1 MAWASSIISAVR
13 ESWCPQSSVDEGDID
28 NIGDHTATLC
38 TVNGNLDTNNMSQHS
53 GAMSR
58 QSNAALREAK
68 DSNAQTQVLD
78 IMNQSKA
85 FCPLIS
91 FVQCVHPSRRSP
103 SSNGWWAKG
112 LVARSWKSIE
122 HKSNEKTKCSA
133 SAPSR
138 VRHVRSATVSR
149 ACVHGFNSCARHPR
163 DPHPEPWTVGALP
176 LSRVASKQQSVHHR
190 CRQTVPHFH

>member
-1 MAWASSIISAVR
+1 MFTAETGQSEKADAATSVTEPSESRRGRQRSSQLLA

-53 GAMSR
+53 GVTSR

-91 FVQCVHPSRRSP
+91 FVQCVHPASRSP
-103 SSNGWWAKG
+103 SLKRMVGKG
-112 LVARSWKSIE
+112 TGGAELEE
-122 HKSNEKTKCSA
+122 HRAQIQRED
-133 SAPSR
+133 R
-138 VRHVRSATVSR
+138 VFSLSTISR
-149 ACVHGFNSCARHPR
+149 ATRSECDG
-163 DPHPEPWTVGALP
+163 
-176 LSRVASKQQSVHHR
+176 LSRVCSWLQLMCQAS
-190 CRQTVPHFH
+190 T